1 MKNTS
6 RISWID
12 SCKGF
17 AIILVVLGHVSYG
30 YMAAECFPQDAR
42 FLEVLYNCI
51 YSFHMPLFFTLSG
64 FVFCK
69 AYCMKQGNA
78 KERFLIKCLNLI
90 WIYTI
95 FSVLQWCFKML
106 FSGSVNQNVSIND
119 LLLLYVSPM
128 APYWYLY
135 VLLIYYVVFH
145 WCYRRFELKHLILI
159 SLFAGIINNVIKMDC
174 TFPIS
179 QILYHMLFFVLGIFL
194 ASAWTQSSLPK
205 WQGAVSVALAICAVI
220 YSGINGIDL
229 IYPIKCG
236 IAVVCVVAVIYLF
249 TTVSILENNKFLIF
263 CGRFSLEIYV
273 IHSFITAGNRTI
285 LPKLGITNFI
295 ISFTINSIMAILIPI
310 VLAIIMKKIGIYKIV
325 YTPVELYIMRDIKKN
340 RK

>member
-30 YMAAECFPQDAR
+30 YMTAECFPQYVR

-69 AYCMKQGNA
+69 SYCIKQDNV
-78 KERFLIKCLNLI
+78 KERFRIQCLNLI

-106 FSGSVNQNVSIND
+106 FSGSVNRNVSIND
-119 LLLLYVSPM
+119 LLLLYVRPM
-128 APYWYLY
+128 SPYWYLY
-135 VLLIYYVVFH
+135 VLLIYYVVFY

-159 SLFAGIINNVIKMDC
+159 SLFAGIINNVIKTDC
-174 TFPIS
+174 IFPIS
-179 QILYHMLFFVLGIFL
+179 LILYYMFFFVLGIFL
-194 ASAWTQSSLPK
+194 ASAWTQRSLPK
-205 WQGAVSVALAICAVI
+205 CQGAVSVVLAFCAII
-220 YSGINGIDL
+220 YVGINGL
-229 IYPIKCG
+229 ELVYTIKCG
-236 IAVVCVVAVIYLF
+236 IAVICVVAVIYLF

-273 IHSFITAGNRTI
+273 IHCFITAGNRTI
-285 LPKLGITNFI
+285 LPKLGITNFF
-295 ISFTINSIMAILIPI
+295 ISFTLNSIMAIFIPI
-310 VLAIIMKKIGIYKIV
+310 LLALIMKKIGIYKIV
-325 YTPVELYIMRDIKKN
+325 YAPVELYIMRDIKEN